1 MSFDLGVWY
10 SDAPMTQME
19 AAAFYR
25 HVNTDWMVVRRHP
38 QFDAF
43 WSELLKHLP
52 DLRGVAGPQAD
63 LDEPPNSMLLTVQDI
78 RNLPPPTPEQL
89 QAIREHVPEDPPEI
103 SPWAAT
109 LAPQG
114 SAVALPIRG
123 NRVRDAAPVIRD
135 LAARH
140 GLVFYDPQ
148 SGMVT
153 LPPRLLQPVAD
164 AMPVSGPTLHI
175 SGATP
180 SLAVRVTLDD
190 QILLETDVASRREA
204 HSHARALALENNR
217 SYYAVDDPDC
227 LTQSI
232 KLEPIAPEDL
242 RPIFREALAP
252 GSQVHR
258 LVLPDAKE

>member
-10 SDAPMTQME
+10 SDAPMTQQE

-25 HVNTDWMVVRRHP
+25 HINTDWVVVRRHP

-43 WSELLKHLP
+43 WTELLKYLP
-52 DLRGVAGPQAD
+52 DLRGIAGPQAD
-63 LDEPPNSMLLTVQDI
+63 LDEPPNSLLLTAQDI
-78 RNLPPPTPEQL
+78 RNLPPPTAEQL
-89 QAIREHVPEDPPEI
+89 QAIREQAPEDPPEN

-109 LAPQG
+109 LAPAG

-123 NRVRDAAPVIRD
+123 SRVREAAPVVYD

-148 SGMVT
+148 SGKVT
-153 LPPRLLQPVAD
+153 LPPKLLQPVAG
-164 AMPVSGPTLHI
+164 AMPTSGPTLHI
-175 SGATP
+175 SGAAP
-180 SLAVRVTLDD
+180 NLAVRVTLDD
-190 QILLETDVASRREA
+190 RILLESELSSRREA
-204 HSHARALALENNR
+204 HSHARALTLQYGRN
-217 SYYAVDDPDC
+217 YYAVDDPDC

-242 RPIFREALAP
+242 RPVFREALAP
-252 GSQVHR
+252 GGQLYR
-258 LVLPDAKE
+258 LVLPDSKE